1 MSDFLS
7 LWAVP
12 TIITAQTKTNG
23 ENIMK
28 ITIAITALLVAAS
41 SASAQFYD
49 QQSGPYGQRLAPSYR
64 QQSGPYA
71 PQDPRSGGA
80 NSGQTIMQDGQGGSC
95 VVPPG
100 ASSCFPVR

>member
-1 MSDFLS
+1 
-7 LWAVP
+7 
-12 TIITAQTKTNG
+12 
-23 ENIMK
+23 MK

-41 SASAQFYD
+41 PASAQFYG

-71 PQDPRSGGA
+71 PQDPRSGGQ
-80 NSGQTIMQDGQGGSC
+80 SGQTIMQDGQGGSC